1 MKENFVLLH
10 GQVQIAPKVYMN
22 KDGVYTKAVFAVK
35 TLRRPY
41 HNGEQVASR
50 LFFDCPVVFSKNA
63 DMIARISELSKGDMV
78 DIRGV
83 LTTQEVTKSTICS
96 ECAHKNSAPGN
107 MVYVTPIYICKRE
120 AATSEDKGLQLLKE
134 RCEVSNIVMVIGT
147 LCREPET
154 YTNEYNKTSVQYQ
167 IAVNRKYR
175 IREDAPDVRT
185 DYPWVKTYNSQTYLD
200 SQYVKTGSSVYI
212 NGCLQTRDIQRKTVC
227 EQCGTEYAWMDTAME
242 IIPYSIEYLS
252 GCDLPEPKVRQE
264 DKGDDANAKEESVK
278 QTAE

>member
-22 KDGVYTKAVFAVK
+22 GDQVYTKALFAVK
-35 TLRRPY
+35 TLRRLY
-41 HNGEQVASR
+41 HNGEQLANK

-63 DMIARISELSKGDMV
+63 DMIAQISTLSKGDMV

-96 ECAHKNSAPGN
+96 NCSHKNSAPGN
-107 MVYVTPIYICKRE
+107 MVHVTPLYVCKRE
-120 AATSEDKGLQLLKE
+120 GGISDDRGLQLLKE

-147 LCREPET
+147 LCRDPET
-154 YTNEYNKTSVQYQ
+154 HINEYSKTSVQYQ

-175 IREDAPDVRT
+175 IREDAPEVRT
-185 DYPWVKTYNSQTYLD
+185 DYPWVKTYSSQTYLD
-200 SQYVKTGSSVYI
+200 SQYIKVGSSVYI
-212 NGCLQTRDIQRKTVC
+212 NGCLQTRDVQRKTVC
-227 EQCGTEYAWMDTAME
+227 ENCGTEYAWMDTAME

-252 GCDLPEPKVRQE
+252 GCDLPEPQDRQE
-264 DKGDDANAKEESVK
+264 DKGENANAQDESHG
-278 QTAE
+278 

>member
-10 GQVQIAPKVYMN
+10 GQVQISPKIYMN
-22 KDGVYTKAVFAVK
+22 RDKVYTKAVFAVK

-50 LFFDCPVVFSKNA
+50 LFFDCPVIFSKNA
-63 DMIARISELSKGDMV
+63 DMITQISELSKGDMV

-96 ECAHKNSAPGN
+96 NCAHKNSAPGN
-107 MVYVTPIYICKRE
+107 MVYVTPLYVCKRE
-120 AATSEDKGLQLLKE
+120 PGAGEDRGLQLLKE
-134 RCEVSNIVMVIGT
+134 RCEISNIVMVIGT
-147 LCREPET
+147 LCRDPET
-154 YTNEYNKTSVQYQ
+154 YINEFNRTSVQYQ

-175 IREDAPDVRT
+175 IREDAPEVRT
-185 DYPWVKTYNSQTYLD
+185 DYPWVKTYSSTAFLD
-200 SQYVKTGSSVYI
+200 SQYIKTGSSIYI

-227 EQCGTEYAWMDTAME
+227 ENCGTEYVWLDTAME

-252 GCDLPEPKVRQE
+252 GCELPEPLERQE
-264 DKGDDANAKEESVK
+264 RKGEGADAKKESDGEAF
-278 QTAE
+278 T